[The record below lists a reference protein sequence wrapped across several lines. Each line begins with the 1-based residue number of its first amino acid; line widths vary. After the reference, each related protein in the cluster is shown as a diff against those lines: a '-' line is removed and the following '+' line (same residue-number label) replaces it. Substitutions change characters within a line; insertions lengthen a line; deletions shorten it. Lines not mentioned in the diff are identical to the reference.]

1 MAGAAYEGF
10 FQCVYSIAG
19 NDMGIQQRPY
29 HRNCS
34 CALHRSKGHC
44 QHVTAKNINVS
55 YPLRKAWSSE
65 GSLTLT
71 MAANSCHSSPCSS
84 LVDVGIERL
93 NHDHHN
99 HMESVDRVRLQKE
112 TIAKHQVMSL
122 GCPALGGVALP
133 MMTVDAQAGLSFT
146 EAWQC
151 LPRSP
156 IGVPATG
163 MNPSQLT
170 IFYGG
175 SVIVLDAFPADKV
188 REIIL
193 TAAAHCGDKKNI
205 NISTPTATP
214 VLSRSAS
221 IQSTTCG
228 LASPEPQLYPV
239 QELPVARRN
248 SLQRFFEKRR
258 DRLVSKNPYPTSA
271 IKSSDNKDANLN
283 VTALPNASCL
293 EKLSTREV
301 QAKAAENLD

>member
-1 MAGAAYEGF
+1 MKTE
-10 FQCVYSIAG
+10 VIDSREEEEMKPIITNVTVDG
-19 NDMGIQQRPY
+19 N
-29 HRNCS
+29 NNNNNN
-34 CALHRSKGHC
+34 K
-44 QHVTAKNINVS
+44 
-55 YPLRKAWSSE
+55 
-65 GSLTLT
+65 SLTQND
-71 MAANSCHSSPCSS
+71 AVKRSSDQLLGSIEDIKNLFKDSS
-84 LVDVGIERL
+84 AI
-93 NHDHHN
+93 
-99 HMESVDRVRLQKE
+99 RVSN
-112 TIAKHQVMSL
+112 T
-122 GCPALGGVALP
+122 
-133 MMTVDAQAGLSFT
+133 
-146 EAWQC
+146 
-151 LPRSP
+151 P

-175 SVIVLDAFPADKV
+175 SVIVFDAFPADKV

-221 IQSTTCG
+221 IQSTTSG
-228 LASPEPQLYPV
+228 LASPGPQLFPV

-258 DRLVSKNPYPTSA
+258 DRLVSKNPYPISA
-271 IKSSDNKDANLN
+271 KKSSDNKDANLN